1 MSNFFRD
8 LVEDIKDEDTV
19 IAADGTGSAEFSGT
33 IDSGSYILNAALSGS
48 IFGGVPNNKVT
59 AFAGESATGKT
70 FFVLGIVQNFLAN
83 NPDAGVVYYDTEA
96 AVTKDMMESRGI
108 DTERVILAEP
118 DTIQTFRTHAL
129 KIIDAYT
136 KQPEK
141 RRPPMMFVLDSLGLL
156 STTKEME
163 DTTAGSETRDMT
175 KAQLIKATFRVL
187 TLKLAKA
194 KIPMLVTNHVY
205 TMVGQYIPLKEIG
218 GGSGLKY
225 AASTIMMLTKKKD
238 KDGTEVVCG
247 LINAT
252 TYKSRLS
259 KENKKVEVRLSFTKG
274 LDRYYGLLDLAAKYG
289 IIKKVAT
296 RFEFPDGGKHYAKAI
311 YDNPQKFFT
320 EDVLNAID
328 KAAQKEFMYGV
339 DDDRSFSDS
348 LIEGEPEATDASV
361 NS

>member
-1 MSNFFRD
+1 MLLY
-8 LVEDIKDEDTV
+8 LVV
-19 IAADGTGSAEFSGT
+19 F
-33 IDSGSYILNAALSGS
+33 
-48 IFGGVPNNKVT
+48 FGGVPNNKVT

-238 KDGTEVVCG
+238 KDGTEVVGG

>member
-1 MSNFFRD
+1 
-8 LVEDIKDEDTV
+8 
-19 IAADGTGSAEFSGT
+19 
-33 IDSGSYILNAALSGS
+33 
-48 IFGGVPNNKVT
+48 
-59 AFAGESATGKT
+59 
-70 FFVLGIVQNFLAN
+70 
-83 NPDAGVVYYDTEA
+83 
-96 AVTKDMMESRGI
+96 
-108 DTERVILAEP
+108 
-118 DTIQTFRTHAL
+118 
-129 KIIDAYT
+129 
-136 KQPEK
+136 
-141 RRPPMMFVLDSLGLL
+141 
-156 STTKEME
+156 
-163 DTTAGSETRDMT
+163 
-175 KAQLIKATFRVL
+175 
-187 TLKLAKA
+187 
-194 KIPMLVTNHVY
+194 
-205 TMVGQYIPLKEIG
+205 
-218 GGSGLKY
+218 
-225 AASTIMMLTKKKD
+225 MMLTKKKD
-238 KDGTEVVCG
+238 KDGTEVVGG

-328 KAAQKEFMYGV
+328 KVAQKEFMYGV